1 MKENR
6 TVTKKEA
13 GNGTA
18 KRGRNMRIFGIAL
31 AVFCLIGY
39 FMTKDNNPGG
49 IMQSDAETD
58 VSAYSGLAENLISQ
72 PGGPESGTEFYRKY
86 DRNPAA
92 LHIVN
97 ESAADVCIR
106 CADGLFNRSV
116 LTFYLRANDELTIS
130 VPVGYFELHI
140 ATGKEWGDPEEFF
153 GSQTLFFKDS
163 SEHGQEFGRKK
174 TCEFTIEEGLKNLI
188 PISADYY

>member
-6 TVTKKEA
+6 TVTKKET

-18 KRGRNMRIFGIAL
+18 KRGRNMRIFGVAL
-31 AVFCLIGY
+31 AVFCLIGF
-39 FMTKDNNPGG
+39 FMTKDNNSAEIG
-49 IMQSDAETD
+49 QSDAPIEA
-58 VSAYSGLAENLISQ
+58 SAYSGSAEKLISQ
-72 PGGPESGTEFYRKY
+72 SGGPESGIEFYRKY

-92 LHIVN
+92 FHIVN

-116 LTFYLRANDELTIS
+116 LSFYLRANDELTIS

-140 ATGKEWGDPEEFF
+140 AAGEKWEGAEALF
-153 GSQTLFFKDS
+153 GSRTLFFKDP

-188 PISADYY
+188 PISEDYY